1 MNANEKELHR
11 SEAAAEGCDEVLAL
25 SVRITELFAIHT
37 DALEAASEEQVC
49 RDFANV
55 LLDHWHLCAI
65 TTFLVDAAGS
75 LVPRAIHID
84 EHVDAKA
91 SQHAAA
97 RLAEHIR
104 RADIECD
111 IWVDPED
118 GRRAAEDRDADACRT
133 SPDGEVE
140 LAAIKSLVAES
151 HAKAAFGVPIH
162 RRGRLIGVLVAQTNL
177 PADLLPARRGMR
189 FIATPIV
196 TGIANARRADK
207 VRAQRGDIHR
217 LHEEL
222 SRRNAELE
230 EANLE
235 LQRIARYRSLFLA
248 RMSHELRTPLT
259 SMLGFTEILL
269 DVEDLTPT
277 QRRYCEKIQ
286 ASGLQQQESLNA
298 LVDLSRLEAGH
309 AEMFLHEFS
318 PREMLRESCAA
329 VARLARK
336 AEVTLDKSVSDDF
349 GSVVAD
355 EGKLR
360 QVLYNFLAF
369 AIHRTPPGGR
379 VIARMDDIKDDA
391 ERSARRFLVE
401 ITDEGEPLGDPSH
414 LFDPI
419 DAGHAPGAMPNARGT
434 DMNELGLV
442 IAHRLIGVMGGTIEL
457 HEHEPRGLRVRLTFP
472 RLPPA
477 ESGSPLVLE

>member
-1 MNANEKELHR
+1 MNANEQELHR

-25 SVRITELFAIHT
+25 GVRIIELLSAHT
-37 DALEAASEEQVC
+37 DAPEAAGEEQVC
-49 RDFANV
+49 GDFANV

-65 TTFLVDAAGS
+65 TTFLVDDTGA

-84 EHVDAKA
+84 DHVNADQ
-91 SQHAAA
+91 SQRAAA
-97 RLAEHIR
+97 RH
-104 RADIECD
+104 ADHVRSANLECD
-111 IWVDPED
+111 IWVDAED
-118 GRRAAEDRDADACRT
+118 ARRAAEDRAANACRP
-133 SPDGEVE
+133 SPDNQFE
-140 LAAIKSLVAES
+140 LEAIKSLVADS
-151 HAKAAFGVPIH
+151 RAKAAFGVPIH
-162 RRGRLIGVLVAQTNL
+162 RRGKLIGVLVAQTNM
-177 PADLLPARRGMR
+177 PAELLPARRGMR

-207 VRAQRGDIHR
+207 VRAQRDSINR

-222 SRRNAELE
+222 SHRNAELE

-235 LQRIARYRSLFLA
+235 LQRISRYRSLFLA

-259 SMLGFTEILL
+259 SILGFAEILL
-269 DVEDLTPT
+269 DVENLTPT

-336 AEVTLDKSVSDDF
+336 AEVTLERSVSDDF

-369 AIHRTPPGGR
+369 AIHRTPPRGR
-379 VIARMDDIKDDA
+379 VVARIDEVENDSKD
-391 ERSARRFLVE
+391 SARRFSIE
-401 ITDEGEPLGDPSH
+401 ITDEGEPLGDPSR

-419 DAGHAPGAMPNARGT
+419 DAGHVPGTMPNARGT

-457 HEHEPRGLRVRLTFP
+457 HEHAPQGLRIRLTFP

-477 ESGSPLVLE
+477 APGSPFVLE